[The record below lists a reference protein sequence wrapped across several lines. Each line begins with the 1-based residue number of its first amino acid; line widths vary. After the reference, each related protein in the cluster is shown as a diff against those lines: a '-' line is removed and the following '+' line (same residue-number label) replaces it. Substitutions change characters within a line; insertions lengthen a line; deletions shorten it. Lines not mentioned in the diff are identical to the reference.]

1 MPKKKVDNL
10 QGFRIELQQSERDL
24 LTNYAMGKT
33 ITNGVAAVAPVLSAM
48 AGPLVAW
55 WVAQWTAGEFKEF
68 LDERVENVRAL
79 YAEGAPEQYNMF
91 TTELSK
97 YSWAQLW
104 GDENTEDWNTNTS
117 NSITSLIGGSTA
129 DPKNARGYAFWLWY
143 TGDWRDGTMN
153 PASSGGVAF
162 DPKFDELRTKT
173 LAFLE
178 TFGGQT
184 QRNTAQRHG
193 MTPAQAWLEFY
204 PMGEVQNDAI
214 YRMKT
219 AGLLQQSGMLWTFIT
234 SPFRTVPDP

>member
-33 ITNGVAAVAPVLSAM
+33 ITNGVAAVAPVLGAM

-97 YSWAQLW
+97 YSWVQLW
-104 GDENTEDWNTNTS
+104 GDEHTEDWNVDSTN
-117 NSITSLIGGSTA
+117 NLLSLTNENNETGL
-129 DPKNARGYAFWLWY
+129 NFWTWY
-143 TGDWRDGTMN
+143 TGTWRAATMTDPGDLTPN
-153 PASSGGVAF
+153 TF
-162 DPKFDELRTKT
+162 DPKFDELRKKT
-173 LAFLE
+173 MDFLK
-178 TFGGQT
+178 TFGGLT
-184 QRNTAQRHG
+184 QRNTAQRQG

-204 PMGEVQNDAI
+204 PMGQVQNDAI
-214 YRMKT
+214 YSMKT
-219 AGLLQQSGMLWTFIT
+219 AGFLQQSGMLWTFIT